1 MNKNKKWGYIFDEK
15 LNMYI
20 PNLVKQKKLA
30 KVFLILFFIS
40 FATILIQI
48 YFFNQLSYEKISFLV
63 YSSIMIFLFLA
74 IYIVLKINIYSTEK
88 RLQEIKRLKLS
99 KDFEVKALKNR
110 RFFTYIMI
118 WILLIVIFVSY
129 PNILKRFSTRY
140 FFYLIFAIGVF
151 IYNCYKLFE
160 EFKNNKYSLNITG
173 KTIKIYYENNEKDF
187 IMVDNI
193 SYIRFY
199 AITRG
204 RGRKDRNPTLQIFDS
219 EDIKLVEMTI
229 SAIDYYSLKKYFER
243 YNVTI
248 DNQYKEF

>member
-1 MNKNKKWGYIFDEK
+1 MNEAKKWGYIYDKK
-15 LNMYI
+15 LDIYI

-40 FATILIQI
+40 FAAILIQI
-48 YFFNQLSYEKISFLV
+48 YCFNQLSYEKILFLV

-88 RLQEIKRLKLS
+88 RLQEIKGLKLS

-110 RFFTYIMI
+110 HFFAYIMI
-118 WILLIVIFVSY
+118 WIILIIIFVSH
-129 PNILKRFSTRY
+129 PNILKRFSLRY
-140 FFYLIFAIGVF
+140 FFYLIFAIGAF

>member
-173 KTIKIYYENNEKDF
+173 KTIKIYYENDEKEF
-187 IMVDNI
+187 ITTDNI
-193 SYIRFY
+193 SYAKFY
-199 AITRG
+199 AIARG
-204 RGRKDRNPTLQIFDS
+204 RGRRDRNPTLQIFDS
-219 EDIKLVEMTI
+219 EEKKLVEMTI

>member
-118 WILLIVIFVSY
+118 WILLIVIFVSH
-129 PNILKRFSTRY
+129 PNILKRFSLRY
-140 FFYLIFAIGVF
+140 FFYLIFAIGAF
-151 IYNCYKLFE
+151 IYNCYRLFE
-160 EFKNNKYSLNITG
+160 EFKNNKYSLIITG
-173 KTIKIYYENNEKDF
+173 KTIKIYYENDEKEF
-187 IMVDNI
+187 ITTNNI
-193 SYIRFY
+193 SYVRFY

>member
-1 MNKNKKWGYIFDEK
+1 MFCLK
-15 LNMYI
+15 
-20 PNLVKQKKLA
+20 

-204 RGRKDRNPTLQIFDS
+204 RGRKDNNPTLQIFDS
-219 EDIKLVEMTI
+219 EEKKLVEMTI

>member
-1 MNKNKKWGYIFDEK
+1 MEKNRKWGYVFDEK

-48 YFFNQLSYEKISFLV
+48 YFFNQTFYEKISFLV

-74 IYIVLKINIYSTEK
+74 IYIVLKINIYSAEK
-88 RLQEIKRLKLS
+88 RLQEIKGLKLS

-110 RFFTYIMI
+110 HFFAYIMI
-118 WILLIVIFVSY
+118 WIILIIIFVSH
-129 PNILKRFSTRY
+129 PNILKRFSLRY
-140 FFYLIFAIGVF
+140 FFYLIFAIGAF

-199 AITRG
+199 AITCG

>member
-1 MNKNKKWGYIFDEK
+1 MNKNKKYGYIYDEK

-20 PNLVKQKKLA
+20 PDLSRQKKLA
-30 KVFLILFFIS
+30 NIFLILS
-40 FATILIQI
+40 LVSLATILIQI
-48 YFFNQLSYEKISFLV
+48 YFFNQTFYEKISFLV

-88 RLQEIKRLKLS
+88 RLQEIKGLKLS

-110 RFFTYIMI
+110 HFFAYIMI
-118 WILLIVIFVSY
+118 WIILIIIFVSH
-129 PNILKRFSTRY
+129 PNILKRFSLRY
-140 FFYLIFAIGVF
+140 FFYLIFAIGAF